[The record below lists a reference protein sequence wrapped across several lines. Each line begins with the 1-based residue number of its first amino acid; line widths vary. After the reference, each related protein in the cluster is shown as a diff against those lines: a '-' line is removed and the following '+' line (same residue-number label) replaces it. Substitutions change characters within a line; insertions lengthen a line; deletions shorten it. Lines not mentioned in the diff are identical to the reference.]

1 MRLIDQGQGNNMMAS
16 SWMADSL
23 REHVTD
29 LNATN
34 DISLEAAEGYSIRIE
49 LLYRELLATE
59 LEQGQLVDG
68 QLEVLTNLA
77 KAYETMNQ
85 LVGNMVAKRVAS
97 FMHLLPSVARLEGRL
112 LKFLSTNF
120 GVLST
125 SGSL

>member
-1 MRLIDQGQGNNMMAS
+1 MNGDVDFGGGELQKLYEEYR
-16 SWMADSL
+16 
-23 REHVTD
+23 
-29 LNATN
+29 
-34 DISLEAAEGYSIRIE
+34 RIE

-85 LVGNMVAKRVAS
+85 LVDNMVVKRVTCAS
-97 FMHLLPSVARLEGRL
+97 FLHAPCYTVARLEGCL
-112 LKFLSTNF
+112 LKFLSSNF

-125 SGSL
+125 SGSNCPTVGCVCTYSSTTDVWV

>member
-1 MRLIDQGQGNNMMAS
+1 MAS

-23 REHVTD
+23 RELVTD

-34 DISLEAAEGYSIRIE
+34 DISLEAAEGYSTRIE

-85 LVGNMVAKRVAS
+85 LVDNMVAKRVTCAS
-97 FMHLLPSVARLEGRL
+97 FLHAPCYTPWHGWKAV
-112 LKFLSTNF
+112 F
-120 GVLST
+120 
-125 SGSL
+125 